1 MATVLVTGST
11 DGIGR
16 QTALDLIDRGDRA
29 VLHAR
34 NDQRADE
41 ARAVVSQAVV
51 GDLASLAET
60 RAVAEAAAGMGTYD
74 AIIQNAGLGG
84 ADDRMV
90 TDDGF
95 ERIFQ
100 VNVLAPYVLT
110 CLIPAPARLIYLT
123 SGLESHGGVHLDDL
137 QFERRA

>member
-1 MATVLVTGST
+1 MATVLVPGST

-16 QTALDLIDRGDRA
+16 QTALDLIDRGDRD
-29 VLHAR
+29 VLYAR

-41 ARAVVSQAVV
+41 ARAAVSQAARVVV

-74 AIIQNAGLGG
+74 AIIHNAGLGG

-90 TDDGF
+90 TEVGSSASSKSTCW
-95 ERIFQ
+95 RRTSLLASSLRPH
-100 VNVLAPYVLT
+100 VLFTSRPAWSGMRAAPGRPP
-110 CLIPAPARLIYLT
+110 I
-123 SGLESHGGVHLDDL
+123 
-137 QFERRA
+137 

>member
-74 AIIQNAGLGG
+74 AIIHNAGLSG
-84 ADDRMV
+84 AGDRMV

-100 VNVLAPYVLT
+100 
-110 CLIPAPARLIYLT
+110 
-123 SGLESHGGVHLDDL
+123 
-137 QFERRA
+137 

>member
-1 MATVLVTGST
+1 MPSHS
-11 DGIGR
+11 
-16 QTALDLIDRGDRA
+16 
-29 VLHAR
+29 HA
-34 NDQRADE
+34 AG
-41 ARAVVSQAVV
+41 VVV

-60 RAVAEAAAGMGTYD
+60 RAVAEAAAGMGIHD
-74 AIIQNAGLGG
+74 AIIHNGGLGG

-110 CLIPAPARLIYLT
+110 CLILRP
-123 SGLESHGGVHLDDL
+123 HV
-137 QFERRA
+137 